1 MDILLQKDL
10 LKLAGWKSA
19 DEAKAELYEDG
30 EGGEQQPRPDAPLIY
45 ARAVMA
51 QQKVRTDEQY
61 NRGIREKATAIENRA
76 KPLFQQFGV
85 TADKIEDGLTELAE
99 KLQTAMNEKKSIA
112 ELTPEEVQAHPVF
125 HQVFSTKVNEAL
137 HAAKAKEAELLAQFE
152 QFKAEV
158 SEKERLK
165 AVRAHLVKSLRKANA
180 VFGEDPETQIS
191 LVLSLASMKAIQNVD
206 SDEPDLV
213 DDQGV
218 SLVNPETKL
227 PYTWDEYARHLW
239 RKASYGFSDTQSPAP
254 YTTPG
259 QTGKGSHFTSSKD
272 AVDAAYR
279 ERDPAKKAELQRL
292 AAQLAAKGK

>member
-1 MDILLQKDL
+1 MEILLQKDL

-99 KLQTAMNEKKSIA
+99 KLQAAMNEKKSIA
-112 ELTPEEVQAHPVF
+112 ELTPEEVQAHPIF

-158 SEKERLK
+158 SEKERRK
-165 AVRAHLVKSLRKANA
+165 AVTSHVRRALSTANA
-180 VFGEDPETQIS
+180 VFGKDQDAQIDLLMHRLDIS
-191 LVLSLASMKAIQNVD
+191 AIQNLD
-206 SDEPDLV
+206 SNDPELV
-213 DDQGV
+213 GADGV
-218 SLVNPETKL
+218 SLINPATRL
-227 PYTWDEYARHLW
+227 PYTFDEYVREQW
-239 RKASYGFSDTQSPAP
+239 ERCGWGFSDTQSPAP

-272 AVDAAYR
+272 AVDAAYK
-279 ERDPAKKAELQRL
+279 ERDPVKKSELQRL